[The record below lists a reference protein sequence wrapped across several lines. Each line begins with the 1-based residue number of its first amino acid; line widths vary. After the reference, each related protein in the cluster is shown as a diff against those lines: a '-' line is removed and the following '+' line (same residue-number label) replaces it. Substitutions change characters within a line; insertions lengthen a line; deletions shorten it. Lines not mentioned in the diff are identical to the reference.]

1 MPYDRVGFLQI
12 VAALALLKVV
22 KLKLTTAK
30 TAVIMDR
37 ETDFEVIEFKAMI
50 L

>member
-1 MPYDRVGFLQI
+1 MPYESVGFLQI
-12 VAALALLKVV
+12 VAALALLRDV
-22 KLKLTTAK
+22 KLMVATAK

-37 ETDFEVIEFKAMI
+37 ETDFEVIEFRGMI